1 MQLGHKESDILDVV
15 SHFHKLIGF
24 RVEDWPEKTK
34 TITDAL
40 FTLGYTP
47 QKFLH
52 EMMQPCNKMLKKCL
66 WYDRV
71 TPCDTLF
78 YVTKSSR
85 GFCCSF
91 NSAIAMK
98 FNK

>member
-1 MQLGHKESDILDVV
+1 MNLGHRESDILDVA
-15 SHFHKLIGF
+15 SHLHKYIRS
-24 RVEDWPEKTK
+24 RVEDWPKKTN
-34 TITDAL
+34 TILDAL
-40 FTLGYTP
+40 SALGYTAE
-47 QKFLH
+47 KLLL
-52 EMMQPCNKMLKKCL
+52 EVMQPCNKMLKKCL

-78 YVTKSSR
+78 YVTKSSQ

-91 NSAIAMK
+91 NSKIAMK